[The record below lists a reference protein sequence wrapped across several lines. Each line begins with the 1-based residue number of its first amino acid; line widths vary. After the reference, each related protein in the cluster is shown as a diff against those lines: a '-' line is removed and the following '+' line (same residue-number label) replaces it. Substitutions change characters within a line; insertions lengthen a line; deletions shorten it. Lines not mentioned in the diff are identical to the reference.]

1 MDKMEDED
9 FSADDDLRPDA
20 SDRRASRSRKSRRP
34 SVSVPKV
41 TVSRQHLIMGI
52 GILVLLL
59 IIISI
64 GSALKSPDQNSQ
76 PQQASGDNRNINL
89 SGSSSLSGNASAP
102 SATTDTNDG
111 SGVNNSGLNGGQPQS
126 LSGSPISSTPTQA
139 PPMQQPENQQR
150 VDLPGNLSDALSPPQ
165 AQNGMNNLTQSTLPT
180 GPATLAGRTQGTVP
194 AATTGQTTR
203 PVQTQTTRPTA
214 TTHNKTP
221 AKTGSEKNTST
232 GKTHT
237 ATTTRPAATASAST
251 PARNTA
257 SKPGRAVAGSAASY
271 KSAPGSHYTL
281 QLSSASRSDTLNA
294 FAKQQNLPNYLVY
307 ETTRDGK
314 PWYVLVSGIYASPAE
329 AKKAVS
335 TLPAGVQ
342 AKQPWAKPLS
352 QVQKEIK

>member
-1 MDKMEDED
+1 MDKMEDEE

-64 GSALKSPDQNSQ
+64 GSALKSPDQSSQ
-76 PQQASGDNRNINL
+76 PQQTPGSNRDINL
-89 SGSSSLSGNASAP
+89 SGSSSLSGSASTP
-102 SATTDTNDG
+102 SSTTDTNDG
-111 SGVNNSGLNGGQPQS
+111 SGVSNSGLNGGQPQN
-126 LSGSPISSTPTQA
+126 LSGSPISGTPTQA
-139 PPMQQPENQQR
+139 PPVQQPENQQR

-194 AATTGQTTR
+194 VPAATTGQNTR
-203 PVQTQTTRPTA
+203 PVQTQATRSA
-214 TTHNKTP
+214 TTTNNKTP

-237 ATTTRPAATASAST
+237 ATTTRPAATAGASKSAS
-251 PARNTA
+251 A
-257 SKPGRAVAGSAASY
+257 SGRAVAGSAASY

-281 QLSSASRSDTLNA
+281 QLSGASRSDTLNA
-294 FAKQQNLPNYLVY
+294 FAKQQNLSNYLVY

-314 PWYVLVSGIYASPAE
+314 PWYVLVSGIYASPSA
-329 AKKAVS
+329 AKNAVS